1 MNVKPGDLFVK
12 NDNVVSVFMVDKV
25 LDLPSFPVHVRLV
38 EQGGNNRTVTVALSV
53 LNDEKF
59 WKPQSPAK

>member
-1 MNVKPGDLFVK
+1 MNVKIGDFYVK
-12 NDNVVSVFMVDKV
+12 NDKVVSVFKV
-25 LDLPSFPVHVRLV
+25 EKILDLPSFPPHVRLV

-59 WKPQSPAK
+59 WRPQTEEK

>member
-1 MNVKPGDLFVK
+1 MNVKTGDLFVK
-12 NDNVVSVFMVDKV
+12 NDKVVSVFKVEKV
-25 LDLPSFPVHVRLV
+25 LDLPSFPTHVRLV

-59 WKPQSPAK
+59 WKPQAADK